1 MKKVI
6 RLTESDLVRI
16 VRKFIKEGVI
26 VTVPPQPWNTLDTMI
41 GEVVWT
47 NDGGKTLQVRGYDK
61 NGIDYNRGGFNEY
74 TILQNPKQVEIGQM
88 TKETKIVNFDD
99 AKKVVTLDNGL
110 MIGPA

>member
-47 NDGGKTLQVRGYDK
+47 NDGGKTLNVRGYDE
-61 NGIDYNRGGFNEY
+61 NGIDYSENIHTVNKEDFTLSFNFCPCY
-74 TILQNPKQVEIGQM
+74 GVAR
-88 TKETKIVNFDD
+88 KE
-99 AKKVVTLDNGL
+99 
-110 MIGPA
+110 